1 MGLKLLKDQ
10 NGNLR
15 PTWYAD
21 FRRNGRTVRL
31 NLGVPV
37 RGKPGRNADGNPTL
51 HGGDRDFEGSRRE
64 AEKKMKSIR
73 ETAKRDSR
81 DIAREA
87 FRLRTGGDLEDVRL
101 VELAARWRAIPR
113 DPPATAEQLARADR
127 IFADFAAF
135 ASSYTPPP
143 APTAKGKRKAERCET
158 LNAVTPDLAA
168 AYFRHTRE
176 ALAWAT
182 AAGRKHLLSSAWKTF
197 ATAGG
202 ANPFQAFK
210 IRRDKKDASARTVHR
225 SILDEAQLDRLF
237 ELAEPD
243 PFLYPLIVCAAS
255 TGLRLGDVCRLRWD
269 AVEFRD
275 GRPDKLKVL
284 TSKTGEEVVVPVF
297 DRFAAVLERRLARRE
312 AEARDGNGAPDPLVY
327 VFPEAA
333 RRYAGDG
340 TQTGV
345 VRAVKPLFAQAVF
358 GEAIADAEEAEPV
371 DPAEVEAAI
380 AAAPWKPEKR
390 DRILDIYRRHVRG
403 ESYRA
408 IREATGRSSPLVSQ
422 DLHAV
427 ELLVGRPVRPGAPS
441 GDSTREAM
449 LARTRSRPA
458 GRRRA
463 SSVYGWHSLRGT
475 WATIALKR
483 GVPKESVA
491 AVVGHATFKTTW
503 EYYVAKEQLAEE
515 AREGLRG
522 SVLDGGKAS
531 PATPPRLVPAPA
543 AATVTPIPTV
553 ADPARAL
560 RYVVEWVLDEGQ
572 RERLD
577 TAADAIGVDADNA
590 TERLGLAAR
599 ILAKDNQLDR
609 ALDGLRSAR
618 LLA

>member
-21 FRRNGRTVRL
+21 LQRNGRTVRI

-37 RGKPGRNADGNPTL
+37 RGKPGRNADGNPTI
-51 HGGDRDFEGSRRE
+51 HGGDRIFEGSRRE
-64 AEKKMKSIR
+64 AAAKMKSIR

-113 DPPATAEQLARADR
+113 DPPATEEQLARADR

-143 APTAKGKRKAERCET
+143 DQTATGKRRAERCET

-237 ELAEPD
+237 ELAGPD
-243 PFLYPLIVCAAS
+243 PFLYPLIACAAS

-284 TSKTGEEVVVPVF
+284 TAKTGEEVVIPVF
-297 DRFAAVLERRLARRE
+297 ERFAAVLERRLAKRE
-312 AEARDGNGAPDPLVY
+312 AEARDGALDPLVY

-333 RRYAGDG
+333 RRYAGTG
-340 TQTGV
+340 TQTGI
-345 VRAVKPLFAQAVF
+345 VRAVKPLFARAVF
-358 GEAIADAEEAEPV
+358 GDEEAVADAEDAEPI
-371 DPAEVEAAI
+371 DPAEVEDAI
-380 AAAPWKPEKR
+380 AAAPWKQEKR
-390 DRILDIYRRHVRG
+390 DRILDIYRRHARG
-403 ESYRA
+403 ESYRV
-408 IREATGRSSPLVSQ
+408 IREATGRSSPLISQ

-427 ELLVGRPVRPGAPS
+427 ELLVGRQVRPGAPPS

-449 LARTRSRPA
+449 LARTRRRPE

-483 GVPKESVA
+483 GVPKEAVA

-515 AREGLRG
+515 ARKGLRG

-531 PATPPRLVPAPA
+531 PAPAPRLVSTPSKAPA
-543 AATVTPIPTV
+543 LPAV

-560 RYVVEWVLDEGQ
+560 RYILDYIFDEDQ
-572 RERLD
+572 RDRLGA
-577 TAADAIGVDADNA
+577 AADAIGIDADNA
-590 TERLGLAAR
+590 AERLGLAAR
-599 ILAKDNQLDR
+599 ILAKDNQLDN
-609 ALDGLRSAR
+609 ALDGLRASR

>member
-37 RGKPGRNADGNPTL
+37 RGKPGRNADGNPTI

-81 DIAREA
+81 DIAHEA

-113 DPPATAEQLARADR
+113 DPPATEEQLARADR

-135 ASSYTPPP
+135 ASSYTPPSD
-143 APTAKGKRKAERCET
+143 PTAKGKRKAERCET

-197 ATAGG
+197 ATSGG

-297 DRFAAVLERRLARRE
+297 DRFAAVLERRLAKRE
-312 AEARDGNGAPDPLVY
+312 AEARDIALDPLVY

-333 RRYAGDG
+333 RRYAGEG
-340 TQTGV
+340 TQTGI
-345 VRAVKPLFAQAVF
+345 VRAVKPLFARAVF
-358 GEAIADAEEAEPV
+358 GDEEAVADAEDAEPI

-449 LARTRSRPA
+449 LARTRSRPV

-515 AREGLRG
+515 ARKGLRG

-531 PATPPRLVPAPA
+531 PAPAPRLVPAPA
-543 AATVTPIPTV
+543 PAKASVLPAV

-577 TAADAIGVDADNA
+577 TAADAIGIDADNTA
-590 TERLGLAAR
+590 ERLGLAAR